1 MVGNLRFFLFV
12 AVSFGAVVFTAQ
24 RATSEELRTHVR
36 EYSTDEFQSMS
47 NLQAADLAIKKLAE
61 VNRAI
66 GVGTSLSQEECAG
79 PQVAVIR
86 NGETQQVAICM
97 LTPNEAAA
105 ADPSTSVDLWG
116 RSVPSFKSNA
126 TPSSQASGQLR
137 TKAGTSKKPPV
148 IAWEFS
154 TGNDANLTNLGTKV
168 RGDGTPEQKLN
179 DDVGRTFD
187 VEVKRRETTDEG
199 YSEVRVGSLNFGQR
213 GRVNGS
219 SRDSEGRPYMKLL
232 NITSLE
238 LEKGTVISSQNGVTD
253 LRVVEGSIEVSTGK
267 AKSPLGTELQNWF
280 HETTKSGPIY
290 KYLDHD
296 KMRATATVKTGLTR
310 VIEGDLGAFRC
321 KVAAT
326 GLVGIGT
333 DGKPVLDGR
342 LNTSISTGSLG
353 GRSIDNPWLQLDA
366 YRTHLIKAGDRP
378 TENYGAKLSTSVE
391 VLGTRVKP
399 FIGVSKYDGPLDRK
413 YAAGS
418 RGGHNEKYW
427 QFGIAVEKNF

>member
-1 MVGNLRFFLFV
+1 MSDWFKSLIFLSAF
-12 AVSFGAVVFTAQ
+12 SVVFGSSSNVM
-24 RATSEELRTHVR
+24 SEAPRTHVQ
-36 EYSTDEFQSMS
+36 EISPNEFLPMS
-47 NLQAADLAIKKLAE
+47 DLQAADFALKKLAD
-61 VNRAI
+61 VNRAV
-66 GVGTSLSQEECAG
+66 GVGRSLSQEECAG
-79 PQVAVIR
+79 PEVTVIR
-86 NGETQQVAICM
+86 DGQNQQVAICM
-97 LTPNEAAA
+97 LTPAESEAAGSA
-105 ADPSTSVDLWG
+105 TATSSSIADSSVDLWG
-116 RSVPSFKSNA
+116 RSVAPSTKLDAKSGAN
-126 TPSSQASGQLR
+126 
-137 TKAGTSKKPPV
+137 KKPSV
-148 IAWEFS
+148 VAWEFS

-187 VEVKRRETTDEG
+187 VEVKRRETTEDG
-199 YSEVRVGSLNFGQR
+199 YSEVRAGSLNFGQR
-213 GRVNGS
+213 GKVNGS
-219 SRDSEGRPYMKLL
+219 SRDAEGRPYMKLL
-232 NITSLE
+232 NIMSLE
-238 LEKGTVISSQNGVTD
+238 LEKGTVISRQNGVTD

-267 AKSPLGTELQNWF
+267 AKSFLGTELQTWF
-280 HETTKSGPIY
+280 HDTTKSGPIY

-296 KMRATATVKTGLTR
+296 KMRATATIKTGLTR

-321 KVAAT
+321 KVTAT

-353 GRSIDNPWLQLDA
+353 GRSKDNPWIQLDA
-366 YRTHLIKAGDRP
+366 YRTHLVKAGDRP

-399 FIGVSKYDGPLDRK
+399 FIGVSKYDGPLDRQ

-418 RGGHNEKYW
+418 RGGHKEKYW

>member
-1 MVGNLRFFLFV
+1 MAGHFRYLLIIAV
-12 AVSFGAVVFTAQ
+12 ASAVLGISLPVL
-24 RATSEELRTHVR
+24 SEAPQTHVR
-36 EYSTDEFQSMS
+36 EYSTDEFLPMS
-47 NLQAADLAIKKLAE
+47 DVQAADLAIKKLEE
-61 VNRAI
+61 VNRAV
-66 GVGTSLSQEECAG
+66 GVGASLSQEECAG
-79 PQVAVIR
+79 PQVTVLR
-86 NGETQQVAICM
+86 DGKNQQVAICM
-97 LTPNEAAA
+97 LVPSDKVASDATPETSRE
-105 ADPSTSVDLWG
+105 PSVDLWG
-116 RSVPSFKSNA
+116 RTVSPTA
-126 TPSSQASGQLR
+126 QLR
-137 TKAGTSKKPPV
+137 TKSGGSAKPPV
-148 IAWEFS
+148 VAWEFS

-213 GRVNGS
+213 GKVNGS
-219 SRDSEGRPYMKLL
+219 SRDAEGRPYMKLL

-267 AKSPLGTELQNWF
+267 AKSLLGTELQTWF

-296 KMRATATVKTGLTR
+296 KMRATATVKAGMTR

-321 KVAAT
+321 KVTAT

-342 LNTSISTGSLG
+342 LNTSISTGTLG
-353 GRSIDNPWLQLDA
+353 GRSKDNPWLQLDA
-366 YRTHLIKAGDRP
+366 YRTHLVKSGDRP

-391 VLGTRVKP
+391 VMGTRVKP
-399 FIGVSKYDGPLDRK
+399 FIGVSKYDGPLDRQ

-418 RGGHNEKYW
+418 RGGHKEKYW
-427 QFGIAVEKNF
+427 QFGIAIEKNF

>member
-1 MVGNLRFFLFV
+1 M
-12 AVSFGAVVFTAQ
+12 
-24 RATSEELRTHVR
+24 SEEPRTHVR
-36 EYSTDEFQSMS
+36 EYSTDEFKPMP
-47 NLQAADLAIKKLAE
+47 NLQAADLAIAKLAE
-61 VNRAI
+61 VNRSV
-66 GVGTSLSQEECAG
+66 GVGTSLSQEKCAG
-79 PQVAVIR
+79 PQVAVVR
-86 NGETQQVAICM
+86 DGETQQVAICM
-97 LTPNEAAA
+97 LTPTEVAEAKTTGSQSAA
-105 ADPSTSVDLWG
+105 SVDFWG
-116 RSVPSFKSNA
+116 RSVPSSTPNA
-126 TPSSQASGQLR
+126 TLSSQVSGQLS
-137 TKAGTSKKPPV
+137 TKSGTSKKAPV

-154 TGNDANLTNLGTKV
+154 TGDDANLTNLGTKV

-213 GRVNGS
+213 GKVNGFS
-219 SRDSEGRPYMKLL
+219 KDAEGRPYMKLL

-238 LEKGTVISSQNGVTD
+238 LEKGTVISSQSGVTD

-267 AKSPLGTELQNWF
+267 AKSLLGTELQNWF

-296 KMRATATVKTGLTR
+296 KVRATATVKTGLTR

-353 GRSIDNPWLQLDA
+353 GRSKDNPWLQLDA
-366 YRTHLIKAGDRP
+366 Y
-378 TENYGAKLSTSVE
+378 
-391 VLGTRVKP
+391 
-399 FIGVSKYDGPLDRK
+399 
-413 YAAGS
+413 
-418 RGGHNEKYW
+418 
-427 QFGIAVEKNF
+427 

>member
-1 MVGNLRFFLFV
+1 
-12 AVSFGAVVFTAQ
+12 
-24 RATSEELRTHVR
+24 
-36 EYSTDEFQSMS
+36 MS
-47 NLQAADLAIKKLAE
+47 DIQAADLAIKKLAE
-61 VNRAI
+61 VNRAV

-86 NGETQQVAICM
+86 DGKSQQVAICM
-97 LTPNEAAA
+97 LAPTELAAA
-105 ADPSTSVDLWG
+105 STAAGSSVAASEESSTVDLWG
-116 RSVPSFKSNA
+116 RTVVRPSANLS
-126 TPSSQASGQLR
+126 
-137 TKAGTSKKPPV
+137 TKPGAPKKPPV

-168 RGDGTPEQKLN
+168 RGDGTPEQRLN

-213 GRVNGS
+213 GKVNGS
-219 SRDSEGRPYMKLL
+219 SRDADGRPYMKLL
-232 NITSLE
+232 NITTLE

-267 AKSPLGTELQNWF
+267 AKTLLGTELQTWF

-296 KMRATATVKTGLTR
+296 KMRATATVKTGMTR

-399 FIGVSKYDGPLDRK
+399 FIGVSRYDGPLDRK

-418 RGGHNEKYW
+418 RGGHGEKYW
-427 QFGIAVEKNF
+427 QFGIAVERNF

>member
-1 MVGNLRFFLFV
+1 MVGCLRLFLFV
-12 AVSFGAVVFTAQ
+12 AVSFGALFFTAQ
-24 RATSEELRTHVR
+24 RAISEEPRTHVR
-36 EYSTDEFQSMS
+36 EYSTDDFKPMS
-47 NLQAADLAIKKLAE
+47 NLQAADLAIKKLGE
-61 VNRAI
+61 VNRAV

-79 PQVAVIR
+79 PQVAVVR
-86 NGETQQVAICM
+86 DGETQQVALCM
-97 LTPNEAAA
+97 LA
-105 ADPSTSVDLWG
+105 
-116 RSVPSFKSNA
+116 
-126 TPSSQASGQLR
+126 PSSQVSGQLR
-137 TKAGTSKKPPV
+137 TKAGAIEKPPV

-154 TGNDANLTNLGTKV
+154 TGNDANLTNVGTKV

-187 VEVKRRETTDEG
+187 VNVKRRETTDEG
-199 YSEVRVGSLNFGQR
+199 YSEVRVESLNFGQR
-213 GRVNGS
+213 GKVNGY

-232 NITSLE
+232 NITSLD

-267 AKSPLGTELQNWF
+267 AKSLLGTELQTWF

-296 KMRATATVKTGLTR
+296 KMRATATVKTGMTR

-399 FIGVSKYDGPLDRK
+399 FIGVSKYDGPLDRQ

-418 RGGHNEKYW
+418 RGSHNEKYW
-427 QFGIAVEKNF
+427 QFGITIEKNF